1 MEIMDILTTLLG
13 VIVAIVGF
21 MLKTL
26 WVDIKQTREKQMLLD
41 NKVEIL
47 EQTTKIAID
56 KLQHVTSLKFKQ
68 LNENMDLFCGE
79 IKQQIKSLSND
90 VINLRTKK

>member
-1 MEIMDILTTLLG
+1 MDIFTTLLG
-13 VIVAIVGF
+13 VLVAIVGF

-26 WVDIKQTREKQMLLD
+26 WADIKQTREKQMLID
-41 NKVEIL
+41 NKIEIL

-68 LNENMDLFCGE
+68 LNENMDHFCGE
-79 IKQQIKSLSND
+79 IKEEIKSLSND